1 MVLYPDS
8 ENKIVEDSII
18 AEMYLFTIIAN
29 LSFLTILEL
38 EVFDLY
44 KLLKTNFRN
53 FDLDWNNT
61 VKVNLH
67 LHFVLKWINF

>member
-8 ENKIVEDSII
+8 ENKIVKDSII

-44 KLLKTNFRN
+44 KLLKTNIVDCN
-53 FDLDWNNT
+53 
-61 VKVNLH
+61 H
-67 LHFVLKWINF
+67 